1 MTVFTTEDVAAANA
15 LLDRIAPILQ
25 GGDPDVVG
33 IVLAVLVA
41 RGIAGFQLSAGTPTD
56 IVSLQTKML
65 LQHIDSVNLFIP
77 IEAKALDDAL
87 ARGEITSDRI
97 KTADKSGR
105 FK

>member
-1 MTVFTTEDVAAANA
+1 
-15 LLDRIAPILQ
+15 
-25 GGDPDVVG
+25 
-33 IVLAVLVA
+33 
-41 RGIAGFQLSAGTPTD
+41 
-56 IVSLQTKML
+56 ML